1 MIKNKLQLC
10 LDTVLY
16 PLGIFVHEQKKTGA
30 DANQYVVYSFSGDVK
45 QAFAD
50 DEVSVKSANLTVRYF
65 YRESLL
71 EKYSTKQAVRTI
83 EKLIESTL
91 ESNGFEIPQGG
102 FDAGDVD
109 DIGFMVTV
117 FECEYWRAVEWAD
130 QST

>member
-16 PLGIFVHEQKKTGA
+16 PLNIFVHEQKKSGA
-30 DANQYVVYSFSGDVK
+30 DADQYVVYSFSGDIK
-45 QAFAD
+45 QSFAD
-50 DEVSVKSANLTVRYF
+50 DEANVKSANLTVRFF

-71 EKYSTKQAVRTI
+71 EKHSTKQAVREI
-83 EKLIESTL
+83 EQLIESTL
-91 ESNGFEIPQGG
+91 EENGFEVPQGF

-117 FECEYWRAVEWAD
+117 FECECWRAI
-130 QST
+130 